1 MIRFALVLLLGA
13 ALGAAVAVAA
23 PTLFGPSGSLGLLAR
38 AEPTA
43 TAAATPTAAAAAP
56 AAATPTLA
64 PRVTATPGP
73 GQADPRRSLYDEE
86 VLVKLYEQVSPSVVF
101 IRSRLD
107 PAARARAAQ
116 PPAPPG
122 GPAPIPTPTPSVP
135 GAPSLGAGSGVV
147 LDQLGNVL
155 TNNHVVRDALRVE
168 VTLHDGSTFSA
179 TVVGRDPLSDLA
191 VLKVDAPADRLTP
204 ATLGDSNA
212 LKVGQLAIAIG
223 NPLGFN
229 RTLTLGVVSG
239 LGRPIPGASRRLMTG
254 MIQTDAALNPGNSGG
269 PLLNTR
275 GEVIGINTAIE
286 RDQPG
291 VGFAVPIDRARRS
304 LPDMMAGRAVRH
316 PWLGISG
323 IDLSS
328 FLADELG
335 LQARRGVLVQQL
347 VPNGP
352 AAQAGLRAA
361 EGTPAAGDVIEAIDG
376 QPIEGIAD
384 LVAYADAR
392 QVGDRVTLRVQRE
405 GQQVDLALT
414 LGDFP
419 QELVSERP

>member
-13 ALGAAVAVAA
+13 ALGAAVAAAA
-23 PTLFGPSGSLGLLAR
+23 PSLFGPAGALGLLAR
-38 AEPTA
+38 VEPTA
-43 TAAATPTAAAAAP
+43 TVVVTPTAALAAAAP
-56 AAATPTLA
+56 TTTPA
-64 PRVTATPGP
+64 PRATARPEP
-73 GQADPRRSLYDEE
+73 AQADSRRSLHDEDL
-86 VLVKLYEQVSPSVVF
+86 LVKLYEQVGPSVVF

-107 PAARARAAQ
+107 PAAQARLR
-116 PPAPPG
+116 PPPSAPG

-135 GAPSLGAGSGVV
+135 GAPSVGAGSGVV
-147 LDQLGNVL
+147 LDRLGNVL

-168 VTLHDGSTFSA
+168 VTLHDGSSYPA

-191 VLKVDAPADRLTP
+191 VLKVDAPADKLTP
-204 ATLGDSNA
+204 AALGDSNA

-275 GEVIGINTAIE
+275 GEVVGINTAIE

-304 LPDMMAGRAVRH
+304 MPEMMAGRAVRH

-323 IDLSS
+323 VDLSS

-335 LQARRGVLVQQL
+335 LKAQRGVLIQQT

-361 EGTPAAGDVIEAIDG
+361 EGSPASGDVIMAIDG
-376 QPIEGIAD
+376 QPIEGVAD

-392 QVGDRVTLRVQRE
+392 QVGDRVTLRVQRAGE
-405 GQQVDLALT
+405 ELDLPLT

-419 QELVSERP
+419 QELVGERP